1 MSTPQIRQE
10 IENALGITIEK
21 KESEKSYLER
31 MGNVASDISDEDWD
45 KLSDDVGEFLNTIIE
60 TIKGNK
66 GLKPDDEKYKDF
78 PALPS
83 LVKSDGK
90 KGKKVIAKKV
100 EKKVVDKKAAEKVK
114 PIVKDK
120 AKKEVAKSKEKK
132 VVKKEV
138 KKVKDKNDIK
148 NKGSSVKDLALELIA
163 EKPDWSNEKIAA
175 TISKKLNS
183 NTTAQNISWY
193 KWKFKV

>member
-21 KESEKSYLER
+21 KESDKSYLER
-31 MGNVASDISDEDWD
+31 MGNVANIISDEDWD

-78 PALPS
+78 PALPPFGR
-83 LVKSDGK
+83 KA
-90 KGKKVIAKKV
+90 KKVVAKKV

-120 AKKEVAKSKEKK
+120 AKKEVAKSKEMK
-132 VVKKEV
+132 VIKKEV
-138 KKVKDKNDIK
+138 KKVKGKSKIVQVVELICANPTK
-148 NKGSSVKDLALELIA
+148 NKEEINTLQKKKGINLGSSINFSFYYVHLTLNALAIT
-163 EKPDWSNEKIAA
+163 K
-175 TISKKLNS
+175 
-183 NTTAQNISWY
+183 
-193 KWKFKV
+193 